1 MQTAKGLNFILRLNI
16 TFWSDVA
23 LGTCVKKPLNGLI
36 PFALGLGRNR
46 ERAAWNKQWPSISV
60 TIYVN
65 HNCSCGILLNPKKIE
80 QLPNQFGPGPYQK
93 VLREV
98 IQSCVDCAKH
108 EKQVYNFIQD
118 GSGKIVITGTCL
130 SVFYIHL
137 V

>member
-1 MQTAKGLNFILRLNI
+1 MF
-16 TFWSDVA
+16 F
-23 LGTCVKKPLNGLI
+23 
-36 PFALGLGRNR
+36 F
-46 ERAAWNKQWPSISV
+46 SV

-118 GSGKIVITGTCL
+118 GNGKIVITGTYCNCKFTVPSEYL
-130 SVFYIHL
+130 EAIVRNFK
-137 V
+137 

>member
-1 MQTAKGLNFILRLNI
+1 MILISEEKEKEQPEINI
-16 TFWSDVA
+16 DYIV
-23 LGTCVKKPLNGLI
+23 L
-36 PFALGLGRNR
+36 
-46 ERAAWNKQWPSISV
+46 PSISV